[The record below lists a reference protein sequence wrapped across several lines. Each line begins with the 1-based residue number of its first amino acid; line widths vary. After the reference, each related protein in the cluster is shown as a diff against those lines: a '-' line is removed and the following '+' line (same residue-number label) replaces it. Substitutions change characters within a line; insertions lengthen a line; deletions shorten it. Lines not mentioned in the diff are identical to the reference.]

1 MQISSKA
8 IPLPISNIDTDQI
21 IPAKF
26 LKQVDKLGYGKNLF
40 YSWRYLDNGDS
51 NPEFIL
57 NQPERSSAQILIAG
71 NNFGC
76 GSSREHA
83 AWAVADYGIKA
94 IISTQFADIF
104 KGNAYNNGILPI
116 ELDKTSVDQLM
127 QKSLDSANVTIEI
140 DLESQEVSCDDIN
153 LRQIFDIHPFKKQCL
168 MQGMDETEFLINL
181 RPEIQAYENQ
191 RSIPV

>member
-153 LRQIFDIHPFKKQCL
+153 LRQTFDIHPFKKQCL

>member
-1 MQISSKA
+1 MQINATA
-8 IPLPISNIDTDQI
+8 IPLPIDNIDTDQI

-40 YSWRYLDNGDS
+40 YSWRYLANGDA
-51 NPEFIL
+51 NPDFVL
-57 NQPERSSAQILIAG
+57 NQPERSSAEILIAG

-116 ELDKTSVDQLM
+116 ELDKTHVDQLI
-127 QKSLDSANVTIEI
+127 QKSLDTAGLVIDI
-140 DLESQEVSCDDIN
+140 DLKSQTISCDVLGMKEN
-153 LRQIFDIHPFKKQCL
+153 FDIHPFKKQCL
-168 MQGMDETEFLINL
+168 MQGMDETEFLLNL
-181 RPEIQAYENQ
+181 RSEIQAYETQ
-191 RSIPV
+191 RSIPI

>member
-1 MQISSKA
+1 MQINSTA
-8 IPLPISNIDTDQI
+8 IPLPIDNIDTDQI

-40 YSWRYLDNGDS
+40 FSWRYLADGSPDPN
-51 NPEFIL
+51 FVL
-57 NQPERSSAQILIAG
+57 NQQERSSSEILIAG

-83 AWAVADYGIKA
+83 AWAVAGHGIKA

-116 ELDKTSVDQLM
+116 ELGKPFVDQLL
-127 QKSLDSANVTIEI
+127 QESLNSPNTTINI
-140 DLESQEVSCDDIN
+140 DLENQTISCNAIN
-153 LRQIFDIHPFKKQCL
+153 MNQSFDIHPFKKQCL
-168 MQGMDETEFLINL
+168 MKGMDETEFLINL
-181 RPEIQAYENQ
+181 RPEIMAYETQ

>member
-1 MQISSKA
+1 MKINSTALPLA
-8 IPLPISNIDTDQI
+8 IDNIDTDQI

-26 LKQVDKLGYGKNLF
+26 LKQVDKIGYGKNLF
-40 YSWRYLDNGDS
+40 YSWRYLQDGNV

-57 NQPERSSAQILIAG
+57 NQPERSSAKIMIAG

-83 AWAVADYGIKA
+83 AWAVADYGIEA

-116 ELDKTSVDQLM
+116 ELDKQFVDILL
-127 QKSLDSANVTIEI
+127 QKTMDNAETEVNI
-140 DLESQEVSCDDIN
+140 DLENQMISCDAIN
-153 LRQIFDIHPFKKQCL
+153 LNQPFDIHPFKKQCL
-168 MQGMDETEFLINL
+168 MQGIDETEFLINL
-181 RPEIQAYENQ
+181 KSEILAYETQ
-191 RSIPV
+191 RGEPV